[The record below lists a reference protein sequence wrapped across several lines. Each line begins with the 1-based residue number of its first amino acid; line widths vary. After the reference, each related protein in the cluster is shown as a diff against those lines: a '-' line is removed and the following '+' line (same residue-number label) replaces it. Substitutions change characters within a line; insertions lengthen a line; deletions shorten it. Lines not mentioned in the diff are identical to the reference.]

1 MAWELVTA
9 SAPDNISGVSRS
21 CRPLACVASWQIC
34 WLCACTPL
42 SDLGSYSEGAPPP
55 AVTADAGVSPPTDEP
70 APEIVVGPLQPVADA
85 AAAPGD
91 AVERA
96 PDAAADGGVCD
107 GPGEAVGPGGQG
119 CYRFVAVAA
128 TWNAALAECVSWGG
142 WLVTAKSEAEDD
154 YLATR
159 TGGDD
164 IWIGLS
170 DVADEGEMVW
180 LDGAPLGA
188 ANWADGQPDNFQNE
202 DCVEKRG
209 QDALWNDRSCFAP
222 HFYVCER

>member
-1 MAWELVTA
+1 M
-9 SAPDNISGVSRS
+9 
-21 CRPLACVASWQIC
+21 C

-42 SDLGSYSEGAPPP
+42 SDLGSYSAGTPPP
-55 AVTADAGVSPPTDEP
+55 AVTADASASPPTDVP
-70 APEIVVGPLQPVADA
+70 PEIVIGPFQPGPDA
-85 AAAPGD
+85 AAPVD
-91 AVERA
+91 AGPV
-96 PDAAADGGVCD
+96 PDAAADAGACD

-128 TWNAALAECVSWGG
+128 TWNAAQLECVSWGG

-159 TGGDD
+159 TGGSD

-170 DVADEGEMVW
+170 DVADEGQMVW
-180 LDGAPLGA
+180 IDGAPLGT
-188 ANWADGQPDNFQNE
+188 ANWAAAQPDNFQNE

-209 QDALWNDRSCFAP
+209 QDAFWNDRACAAP
-222 HFYVCER
+222 HAYICER